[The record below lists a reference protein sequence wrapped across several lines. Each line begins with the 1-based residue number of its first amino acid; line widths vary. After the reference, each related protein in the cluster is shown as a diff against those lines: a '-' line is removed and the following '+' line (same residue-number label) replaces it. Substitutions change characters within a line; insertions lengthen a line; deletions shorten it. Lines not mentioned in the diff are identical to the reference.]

1 MEKQKLVFRWRR
13 IGLELNL
20 TYSDLEV
27 IQRDRDG
34 VEDCAT
40 AMLHQWL
47 NNGRAT
53 KQALVDAV
61 QVVK

>member
-1 MEKQKLVFRWRR
+1 MEKQNLVFRWRR

-20 TYSDLEV
+20 TYSDFEV
-27 IQRDRDG
+27 IQRDRDS

-47 NNGRAT
+47 TGGRAT
-53 KQALVDAV
+53 KQALVEAV
-61 QVVK
+61 RQVK

>member
-1 MEKQKLVFRWRR
+1 MEKHSLVFRWRR

-20 TYSDLEV
+20 TYSDLKV
-27 IQRDRDG
+27 IKCNNES

-47 NNGRAT
+47 KSGRAT
-53 KQALVDAV
+53 KQALVEAV
-61 QVVK
+61 RVVK